1 MSIEID
7 ATIFEKRTRQ
17 AIGNEPLKHWCARIG
32 LPVSTLT
39 GAFQRKS
46 IPKADV
52 LAQISM
58 ATGKSINWLLGLTQE
73 APVTSHPPGT
83 AMIGETQS
91 NYLIADYPEVPVAEG
106 SARADWSEFIQVPV
120 YAIKASLEHGAYVD
134 RETVKSRLA
143 FCRAFIRDR
152 LLIAH
157 NDLYCIEVEG
167 IGMEPM
173 LRNTHP
179 ALVDPADIVN
189 LREGPYFLRLEGGL
203 LLKNLQRMPGGNL
216 RIWSENQ
223 SINVHPPIE
232 VAWPPRAGID
242 FQILGRIRWSD
253 IVF

>member
-7 ATIFEKRTRQ
+7 AAIFEKHTRQ
-17 AIGNEPLKHWCARIG
+17 AIGDEPLKHWCARIG

-39 GAFQRKS
+39 GAFQRKA

-52 LAQISM
+52 LAQISI

-73 APVTSHPPGT
+73 AHAASGPPGS
-83 AMIGETQS
+83 AMVEETQS
-91 NYLIADYPEVPVAEG
+91 SYLVDDYPDVTVAEG
-106 SARADWSEFIQVPV
+106 SLRADWSEFIQVPM
-120 YAIKASLEHGAYVD
+120 YAIKASAEHGAYVD
-134 RETVKSRLA
+134 REAVKSKLVFR
-143 FCRAFIRDR
+143 RAFIRDR
-152 LLIAH
+152 LLISH

-167 IGMEPM
+167 VGMEPM
-173 LRNTHP
+173 LRDNHP

-203 LLKNLQRMPGGNL
+203 LLKNLQRLPGGGL

-223 SINVHPPIE
+223 SINAHPPIE
-232 VAWPPRAGID
+232 VAWPPREGVD
-242 FQILGRIRWSD
+242 LQILGRIRWSD